1 MMSSNYIADLAM
13 ILNPANIN
21 LRESQI
27 MAIVNLTP
35 DSFYAASRNISYEQ
49 VRLRVEQTISEG
61 ATIVDL
67 GGYSSRPGAEDVS
80 LDEEWE
86 RLQMGL
92 EAVSRSEMSVV
103 VSIDTFRSEI
113 VCRAYEEYG
122 PFIVN
127 DISAGELDQDMLRVV
142 ARLGLPY
149 IAMHMRGN
157 PRSMSQLTEYEDGVV
172 NGVRDYFVERTR
184 EMLDAGISPNNII
197 LDPGF
202 GFAKTT
208 EQNMELLG
216 GLGAIR
222 ELGYPLLVGVSRKS
236 MIYLPL
242 GITSDEAL
250 AGSLALAWE
259 ALRGGDAILRVHD
272 VRESRQVV
280 DLFKY
285 YKSAAL

>member
-1 MMSSNYIADLAM
+1 M

-21 LRESQI
+21 LGASQI

-35 DSFYAASRNISYEQ
+35 DSFYAASRNISAEQ
-49 VRLRVEQTISEG
+49 VRLSVEQVINEG

-92 EAVSRSEMSVV
+92 DAVSRAERGVV

-127 DISAGELDQDMLRVV
+127 DISAGEHDGDMLKVV

-157 PRSMSQLTEYEDGVV
+157 PRNMATLTEYHDGVV
-172 NGVRDYFVERTR
+172 NGVYDYFVERTR
-184 EMLDAGISPNNII
+184 EMLDEGISAKNII
-197 LDPGF
+197 IDPGF

-208 EQNMELLG
+208 EQNMELMA
-216 GLGAIR
+216 GLDRLR

-250 AGSLALAWE
+250 PGSLALAWE
-259 ALRGGDAILRVHD
+259 ALRGGDVILRVHD
-272 VRESRQVV
+272 VRETRQVV
-280 DLFKY
+280 DLYKY

>member
-1 MMSSNYIADLAM
+1 MMSSNYTADLAM

-92 EAVSRSEMSVV
+92 EAVSRSE
-103 VSIDTFRSEI
+103 I

-127 DISAGELDQDMLRVV
+127 DISAGELDQDMLKVV

-157 PRSMSQLTEYEDGVV
+157 PRSMSALTEYEDGVV
-172 NGVRDYFVERTR
+172 NGVRDYFVERSR

>member
-1 MMSSNYIADLAM
+1 M

-21 LRESQI
+21 LGASQI

-35 DSFYAASRNISYEQ
+35 DSFYAASRNISAEQ
-49 VRLRVEQTISEG
+49 VRLSVEQVINEG

-92 EAVSRSEMSVV
+92 EAVSRAERGVV

-127 DISAGELDQDMLRVV
+127 DISAGELDGDMLKVV

-157 PRSMSQLTEYEDGVV
+157 PRNMSALTEYHDGVV
-172 NGVRDYFVERTR
+172 DGVYDYFVERTR
-184 EMLDAGISPNNII
+184 EMLDEGISPKNII
-197 LDPGF
+197 IDPGF

-208 EQNMELLG
+208 EQNMELMA
-216 GLGAIR
+216 GLDRLR

-250 AGSLALAWE
+250 PGSLALAWE
-259 ALRGGDAILRVHD
+259 ALRGGDVILRVHD
-272 VRESRQVV
+272 VRETRQVV
-280 DLFKY
+280 DLYKY